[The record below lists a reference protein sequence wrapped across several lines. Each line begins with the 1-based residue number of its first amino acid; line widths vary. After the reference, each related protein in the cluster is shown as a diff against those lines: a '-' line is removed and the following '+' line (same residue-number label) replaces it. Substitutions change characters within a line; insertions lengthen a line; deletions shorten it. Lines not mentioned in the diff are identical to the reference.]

1 MTNYTNRYG
10 DQYKFELMPNGN
22 IMWTGKFEWC
32 RWGMPNVYDKAYAK
46 YQEDGGTESLLIFTK
61 MVHEWDD
68 EKSCWTE
75 FANKYS
81 QYVYSDKDTIDMVD
95 PSGGPYIARGNNM
108 EKYFGK
114 EFTGKIVHSFKRH
127 EEGYEIVCY
136 GTTE

>member
-46 YQEDGGTESLLIFTK
+46 YQEDGGTESLSVFLQK
-61 MVHEWDD
+61 VHEWDD
-68 EKSCWTE
+68 VNDTYTE
-75 FANKYS
+75 TAKKYG

-108 EKYFGK
+108 ESFSKDFA
-114 EFTGKIVHSFKRH
+114 GKIVHSFKRH

>member
-108 EKYFGK
+108 EHFDK
-114 EFTGKIVHSFKRH
+114 EFAGKIVHSFKRH

>member
-32 RWGMPNVYDKAYAK
+32 RSSWPNVYDKAYAK
-46 YQEDGGTESLLIFTK
+46 YLEDGGTESLLIFTK

-68 EKSCWTE
+68 VNDTYTE
-75 FANKYS
+75 TAKKYG

-108 EKYFGK
+108 ESFSKDFA
-114 EFTGKIVHSFKRH
+114 GKIVHSFKRH

>member
-46 YQEDGGTESLLIFTK
+46 YQEDGGKESLEVFK
-61 MVHEWDD
+61 QKVHEWDD
-68 EKSCWTE
+68 LAVGWTE
-75 FANKYS
+75 FAQKYG

-95 PSGGPYIARGNNM
+95 PSGGPYLSRGMNLK
-108 EKYFGK
+108 EFFGK
-114 EFTGKIVHSFKRH
+114 DYEDLIIESIKIGKNNIKFK
-127 EEGYEIVCY
+127 IK
-136 GTTE
+136 

>member
-22 IMWTGKFEWC
+22 IMWTGKFEWVRC
-32 RWGMPNVYDKAYAK
+32 GWPNVYDKAYAK
-46 YQEDGGTESLLIFTK
+46 YQEDGGTESLLIFTQK
-61 MVHEWDD
+61 VHEWDD
-68 EKSCWTE
+68 LAVGWTE
-75 FANKYS
+75 FAQKYG

-108 EKYFGK
+108 ESFSKDFA
-114 EFTGKIVHSFKRH
+114 GKIVHSFKRH

>member
-32 RWGMPNVYDKAYAK
+32 RWGVPNVYDKAYAK

-68 EKSCWTE
+68 
-75 FANKYS
+75 
-81 QYVYSDKDTIDMVD
+81 IDMVD

>member
-32 RWGMPNVYDKAYAK
+32 RWGVPNVYDKAYAK

-68 EKSCWTE
+68 ENATYTE
-75 FANKYS
+75 TAKKYG
-81 QYVYSDKDTIDMVD
+81 QYVYSDNDTIDMVD

-108 EKYFGK
+108 EHFDK
-114 EFTGKIVHSFKRH
+114 EFAGKIVHSFKRH
-127 EEGYEIVCY
+127 AEGYEIVCY

>member
-46 YQEDGGTESLLIFTK
+46 YQEDGGTESLLIFTQK
-61 MVHEWDD
+61 VHEWDD
-68 EKSCWTE
+68 LAVGWTE
-75 FANKYS
+75 FAQKYG

-108 EKYFGK
+108 ESFSK
-114 EFTGKIVHSFKRH
+114 EFAGKIVHSFKRH